1 MGYHQLT
8 YRERYLI
15 GQHKSSGQSVR
26 AIARMLQRSPSTIS
40 RELRRNADSSDG
52 YYRVDKADRYAR
64 ARRWRSR
71 QGTQFEPGQVELVH
85 ELMACNWSPEQI
97 SWRLR
102 KHKRLSIG
110 TTTIYRWL
118 RRDKAAGGSLWLRT
132 RQLSKRYRKGYR
144 VADHRGRMGGK
155 TPISQRPARVQHRRE
170 FGHWEG
176 DTVMGKDGRHC
187 LLTLVE
193 RKTRWV
199 RIIKLPA
206 RQAVEVNKALAREI
220 RRGVLKMKS
229 LTLDNGTEFHG
240 FQQLQD
246 ELGMKV
252 YFAQPYH
259 SWERGTNE
267 NTNGLIRQYLPK
279 GMCFK
284 EVTQRHCDQIERE
297 LNDRP
302 RKVLGF
308 DTPNEAYAI
317 ECCA

>member
-26 AIARMLQRSPSTIS
+26 AIARMLRRSPSTIS

-71 QGTQFEPGQVELVH
+71 QGTQFEPGQVELVR
-85 ELMACNWSPEQI
+85 ELMGRKWSPEQI
-97 SWRLR
+97 SRRLR
-102 KHKRLSIG
+102 KQNRLNIG

-118 RRDKAAGGSLWLRT
+118 RADKAAGGSLWLRT

-144 VADHRGRMGGK
+144 VTDHRGSMAGK
-155 TPISQRPARVQHRRE
+155 TPISQRPATVQERRE

-193 RKTRWV
+193 RMTRWV

-206 RQAVEVNKALAREI
+206 RQAVEVNKALGREV
-220 RRGVLKMKS
+220 RRGNLKIKS

-240 FQQLQD
+240 FRQMQE
-246 ELGMKV
+246 ELGIEV

-284 EVTQRHCDQIERE
+284 EVTQRHCDKIERE

-317 ECCA
+317 ECCT

>member
-26 AIARMLQRSPSTIS
+26 AIARMLRRSPSTIS

-71 QGTQFEPGQVELVH
+71 QGTQFEPGQVELVR
-85 ELMACNWSPEQI
+85 ELMGRKWSPEQI
-97 SWRLR
+97 SRRLR
-102 KHKRLSIG
+102 KQNRLNIG

-118 RRDKAAGGSLWLRT
+118 RADKAAGGSLWLRT

-144 VADHRGRMGGK
+144 VTDHRGRMAGK
-155 TPISQRPARVQHRRE
+155 TPISQRPATVQERRE

-193 RKTRWV
+193 RMTRWV

-206 RQAVEVNKALAREI
+206 RQAVEVNKALGREV
-220 RRGVLKMKS
+220 RRGNLKIKS

-240 FQQLQD
+240 FRQMQE
-246 ELGMKV
+246 ELGIEV

-284 EVTQRHCDQIERE
+284 EVTQRHCDKIERE

-317 ECCA
+317 ECCT

>member
-15 GQHKSSGQSVR
+15 GKHKSSGESVR
-26 AIARMLQRSPSTIS
+26 TIARMLHRSPSTIS
-40 RELRRNADSSDG
+40 RELRRNADRSDG
-52 YYRVDKADRYAR
+52 CYRVAKADRYAR

-71 QGTQFEPGQVELVH
+71 KGTQFEAGQVELVH
-85 ELMACNWSPEQI
+85 ELMACKWSPEQI
-97 SWRLR
+97 SRRLR
-102 KHKRLSIG
+102 KQKRLSIG

-155 TPISQRPARVQHRRE
+155 TPISQRPARVQLRRE

-193 RKTRWV
+193 RMTRWV

-206 RQAVEVNKALAREI
+206 RQAGEVNKALAREI

-246 ELGMKV
+246 EFGIQV

-284 EVTQRHCDQIERE
+284 EVTQRHCDKIERE

>member
-15 GQHKSSGQSVR
+15 GKHKSSGESVR
-26 AIARMLQRSPSTIS
+26 TIARMLQRSPSTIS

-52 YYRVDKADRYAR
+52 CYRVAKADRYAR

-85 ELMACNWSPEQI
+85 ELMGCKWSPEQI
-97 SWRLR
+97 SRRLR
-102 KHKRLSIG
+102 KQNRLNIG

-118 RRDKAAGGSLWLRT
+118 RADKAAGGSLWLRT

-155 TPISQRPARVQHRRE
+155 TPISQRPARIEHRRE

-193 RKTRWV
+193 RMTRWV

-240 FQQLQD
+240 FRQMQD
-246 ELGMKV
+246 ELGIEV

-284 EVTQRHCDQIERE
+284 EVTQRQCDKIERE

-317 ECCA
+317 ECCT

>member
-15 GQHKSSGQSVR
+15 GQHKSSGESVR
-26 AIARMLQRSPSTIS
+26 AIARMLHRSPSTIS

-52 YYRVDKADRYAR
+52 CYRVAKADRYAR

-85 ELMACNWSPEQI
+85 ELMGRKWSPEQI
-97 SWRLR
+97 SRRLR
-102 KHKRLSIG
+102 KQNRLNIG

-118 RRDKAAGGSLWLRT
+118 RADKATGGSLWLRT

-155 TPISQRPARVQHRRE
+155 TPISQRPARIERRRE

-176 DTVMGKDGRHC
+176 DTVMGKDGRNC

-193 RKTRWV
+193 RMTRWV

-240 FQQLQD
+240 FRQMQD
-246 ELGMKV
+246 ELGIEV

-284 EVTQRHCDQIERE
+284 EVTQRQCDKIERE

-302 RKVLGF
+302 RKILGF

-317 ECCA
+317 KCCT